1 VILDY
6 RTRPPA
12 SPLSDDERRLID
24 EAVTAGRVTR
34 CPTGAMATAVEYQ
47 WIPAK
52 SLREHSVGQLVQV
65 GGPGR
70 SWKAQ
75 REARVSKRIAQMQ
88 DAKEKRRNAMVPLLL
103 AGARR
108 QEIAERFSV
117 DERTVR
123 CDVRDLKADG
133 RLPPDF
139 RFPGRWG

>member
-1 VILDY
+1 MILDY

-12 SPLSDDERRLID
+12 SPLSAEMRRLID

-34 CPTGAMATAVEYQ
+34 CPTGAMATAVE
-47 WIPAK
+47 WVWEPGK
-52 SLREHSVGQLVQV
+52 GDREGGKLVQV

-75 REARVSKRIAQMQ
+75 RATKISKLIERMQ